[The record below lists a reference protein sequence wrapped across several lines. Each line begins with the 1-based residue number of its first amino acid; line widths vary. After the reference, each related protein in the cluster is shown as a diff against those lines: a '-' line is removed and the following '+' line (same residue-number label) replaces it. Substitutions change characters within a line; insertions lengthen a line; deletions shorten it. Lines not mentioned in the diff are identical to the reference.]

1 MRVTCPECRGL
12 ADKTYDPTLFK
23 RIKYS
28 HCGYEDLAEVF
39 GTDISEIEEM
49 LKLRCEESGG
59 TGNTFMQKENTRGA
73 VT

>member
-1 MRVTCPECRGL
+1 MPVTCPKLRGL

-23 RIKYS
+23 RIKCS

-49 LKLRCEESGG
+49 LKLRCVERLEV
-59 TGNTFMQKENTRGA
+59 RGIYSKRKR
-73 VT
+73 T